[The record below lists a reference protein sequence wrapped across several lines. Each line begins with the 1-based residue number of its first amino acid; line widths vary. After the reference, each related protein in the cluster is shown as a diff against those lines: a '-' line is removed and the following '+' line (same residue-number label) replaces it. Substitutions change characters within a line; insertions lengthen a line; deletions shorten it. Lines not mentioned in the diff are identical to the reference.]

1 MNMKLVITR
10 RGLVDENWL
19 LVIEKR
25 DRLLSGA
32 DRLVNQALDL
42 SLDVAPFR
50 AYRQT
55 LRDIPQNFKNPED
68 VVWPQK
74 PAINA

>member
-19 LVIEKR
+19 AAIEKR
-25 DRLLSGA
+25 DRLLSTA
-32 DRLVNQALDL
+32 DRLVSQALDL

-50 AYRQT
+50 AYRQA
-55 LRDIPQNFKNPED
+55 LRDIPQNFQNADD
-68 VVWPQK
+68 VVWPLI
-74 PAINA
+74 PAIN

>member
-1 MNMKLVITR
+1 MMQVVTR

-25 DRLLSGA
+25 DRLLSTA

-42 SLDVAPFR
+42 TLDVAPFR
-50 AYRQT
+50 SYRQE
-55 LRDIPQNFKNPED
+55 LRDIPQNFQSPED

-74 PAINA
+74 PTIENA

>member
-25 DRLLSGA
+25 DRLLSTA

-74 PAINA
+74 PAIS

>member
-1 MNMKLVITR
+1 MMQVITR

-19 LVIEKR
+19 VAIEKR
-25 DRLLSGA
+25 DRLLSKA

-50 AYRQT
+50 AYRQE
-55 LRDIPQNFKNPED
+55 LRDIPQNFQNPDD

-74 PAINA
+74 PTIENA

>member
-19 LVIEKR
+19 VAIEKR

-74 PAINA
+74 PAIS

>member
-1 MNMKLVITR
+1 MKLVITR

-25 DRLLSGA
+25 DRLLSTA

-74 PAINA
+74 PAIS